1 MMYHFPK
8 VLNNRI
14 KEFKEVE
21 LVLNES
27 FSVELSK
34 PYYLHIDGEM
44 EAKQVKEFSI
54 SVAKEKIPFL
64 IR

>member
-1 MMYHFPK
+1 
-8 VLNNRI
+8 VLKNRI

-21 LVLNES
+21 LFLNDS
-27 FSVELSK
+27 FTVDISK

-44 EAKQVKEFSI
+44 EAKTVKEFTV

-64 IR
+64 IQ